1 MSTIYFVCLKNKY
14 LHTWKNLGIMAIR
27 INFQK
32 IFLYGGIM
40 VRIFVF
46 ILLCTCLLASG
57 CEWVGRSVGK
67 AQAKIERKTDAV
79 IDGYNDGYSSEK
91 NKNNMNN

>member
-1 MSTIYFVCLKNKY
+1 MNRYIVYFL
-14 LHTWKNLGIMAIR
+14 
-27 INFQK
+27 
-32 IFLYGGIM
+32 M
-40 VRIFVF
+40 VA
-46 ILLCTCLLASG
+46 CLLASG

-91 NKNNMNN
+91 K